1 MLNQSEVLGT
11 TEATE
16 CFFVITKLFQNKDT
30 VLRRLSY
37 LDIKVRIFL
46 IRAILIICDAELW
59 YEVVTCDV

>member
-16 CFFVITKLFQNKDT
+16 CFFAIF
-30 VLRRLSY
+30 VLRRLFY

>member
-16 CFFVITKLFQNKDT
+16 CFFAITKLF
-30 VLRRLSY
+30 Y